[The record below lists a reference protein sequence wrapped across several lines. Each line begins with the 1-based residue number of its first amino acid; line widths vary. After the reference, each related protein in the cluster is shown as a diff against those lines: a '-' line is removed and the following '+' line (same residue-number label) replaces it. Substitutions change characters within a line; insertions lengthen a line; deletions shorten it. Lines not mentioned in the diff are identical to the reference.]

1 MVLGFSRHLFARFV
15 PGQGLDEVV
24 RGHLVVVTVR
34 RRPGETADW
43 PKGVGRVR
51 GRRSTLSQHHSM
63 YRTGISVRI
72 GCNRMF
78 LASTDEQRR
87 TVPNLAKAVICVALT
102 IGAASCGETRNEDL
116 LRAFDEIVFAAGLG
130 TERPARVYKWRK
142 PISITV
148 KGQERERYIT
158 ELERAVRDVKRV
170 TAMNIVIAEDQH
182 IANVI
187 LYFDDGEGYLAHL
200 DGLGAGVDEA
210 LRTGIANGYC
220 WSNTWTVGYDFDH
233 AVVFVSGD
241 GSKSRPDARLRAC
254 LYHEL
259 AHVLG
264 LSYHPT
270 EAFSVLDNNAAEFTR
285 SDAILLGLLYD
296 RRITAGMTRDETLRV
311 AREILLRR
319 KLNR

>member
-1 MVLGFSRHLFARFV
+1 MLSR
-15 PGQGLDEVV
+15 
-24 RGHLVVVTVR
+24 
-34 RRPGETADW
+34 
-43 PKGVGRVR
+43 
-51 GRRSTLSQHHSM
+51 HHSM
-63 YRTGISVRI
+63 CRTGIFVRI
-72 GCNRMF
+72 GYNLMF
-78 LASTDEQRR
+78 LASMDERRR
-87 TVPNLAKAVICVALT
+87 TVPNLAKAAICVALT
-102 IGAASCGETRNEDL
+102 IGATSCGEPRNEDL

-130 TERPARVYKWRK
+130 TEQPARVYKWRK
-142 PISITV
+142 PIRITV

-170 TAMNIVIAEDQH
+170 TAMDIVITEDQD

-200 DGLGAGVDEA
+200 HGLGARVDEA

-220 WSNTWTVGYDFDH
+220 WANTWTVDYNFDH

-241 GSKSRPDARLRAC
+241 GSNSRPDARLRAC

-264 LSYHPT
+264 LRHHPT

-285 SDAILLGLLYD
+285 SDAILLALLYD
-296 RRITAGMTRDETLRV
+296 RRITAGMTRDETLRI
-311 AREILLRR
+311 AREILIRLKPNRKPRR
-319 KLNR
+319 PRLTLPGTSFPRTSFRMIRR